1 VPERN
6 ILDQEVVLKGW
17 TEEIVWTRTDDAII
31 HDGVVMRPTGSSTG
45 TTVVWMH
52 GYTGNF
58 SEQHQTR
65 IGRYLAERGH
75 TFVSGNN
82 RGHDFGVRLVGEP
95 GGEFRVG
102 GGWWELAS
110 ESWLDIKAWLDFA
123 STTLSPRRLILAGHS
138 YGAVKVTRFQGER
151 QDARVH
157 GLISASGPVR
167 PPSQRP
173 EFGEALATARRMVA
187 EGEGLNLLPFGTA
200 GRLETFS
207 AQTLVDRAEWMVDTY
222 GMQGGDSPLSNIR
235 CPLLA
240 ILGTKEPQIGSPD
253 DLELLKLNARASA
266 RADTALIEG
275 ANHWY
280 TGCEERVAEAI
291 YNWLAPLA

>member
-1 VPERN
+1 
-6 ILDQEVVLKGW
+6 
-17 TEEIVWTRTDDAII
+17 
-31 HDGVVMRPTGSSTG
+31 
-45 TTVVWMH
+45 MH

-65 IGRYLAERGH
+65 IGRYLAARGH
-75 TFVSGNN
+75 TFMSGNN

-123 STTLSPRRLILAGHS
+123 STSLSPRRLVLAGHS
-138 YGAVKVTRFQGER
+138 YGAVKVTRYQGDR
-151 QDARVH
+151 QDARVQ

-167 PPSQRP
+167 TPSQRP
-173 EFGEALATARRMVA
+173 EFAEPLSLARRMVA
-187 EGEGLNLLPFGTA
+187 EGHGLDLLPFGST
-200 GRLETFS
+200 GRPETFS
-207 AQTLVDRAEWMVDTY
+207 AQTLVNRAEWTVDTY
-222 GMQGGDSPLSNIR
+222 GMGGAESPLSKVR
-235 CPLLA
+235 CPFLA

-253 DLELLKLNARASA
+253 DLQILKRNAYASA
-266 RADTALIEG
+266 RAETALIEG

-280 TGCEERVAEAI
+280 TGCEEVVAEAI
-291 YNWLAPLA
+291 YNWLGRLP